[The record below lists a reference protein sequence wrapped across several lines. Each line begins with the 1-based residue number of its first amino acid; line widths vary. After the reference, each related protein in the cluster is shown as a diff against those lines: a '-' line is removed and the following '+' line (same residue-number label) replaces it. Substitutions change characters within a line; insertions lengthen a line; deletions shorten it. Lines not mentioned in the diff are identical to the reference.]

1 MNLSNIFS
9 FFFFFLFS
17 WKYVRHRV
25 LSVMGKSGKGVATGL
40 WLVIA

>member
-1 MNLSNIFS
+1 MNLSNIFLS
-9 FFFFFLFS
+9 SS

-25 LSVMGKSGKGVATGL
+25 FSVMGKSGKGVATGL